1 MSTINSCAYIYPL
14 KHKKA
19 GTKCSYKT
27 KHDNFCGLH
36 SDDKTKK
43 EIKPKEVKPKEVKE
57 IKPKEVKS
65 IKVKEVIPKKINI
78 NPYNI
83 EIEDEDYIMLSE
95 IIKFKKNI
103 VDADEDAD
111 SDVDSD
117 ANSDADENS
126 DANSDVES
134 DANADAKSSADSDVE
149 AESKLEKYL
158 GDDKDYEEIDYGF
171 EDTDKNKYIEEYDDT
186 ICSYIFPN
194 KHKKANQRCNNQI
207 INDASNLCKTHIKH
221 L

>member
-19 GTKCSYKT
+19 GTKCSYKS
-27 KHDNFCGLH
+27 KNNNFCGLH
-36 SDDKTKK
+36 SDDKTNK
-43 EIKPKEVKPKEVKE
+43 EVKPKEVKEVNPKEVKPKEVK
-57 IKPKEVKS
+57 PKE
-65 IKVKEVIPKKINI
+65 IIPKKVKI

-103 VDADEDAD
+103 VDADADVDA
-111 SDVDSD
+111 DSD